1 MLHAA
6 VLVVGTLVSLV
17 LLGLATGFSP
27 TLIALQVAVL
37 ARSPGSLR
45 RGLIVAGGVATGA
58 LILTLLLQV
67 TNPDAWERL
76 FSGRVRS
83 LLLQRAFDLTAGVLF
98 VIAGLWVLRNR
109 HATVDHTA
117 VRTASR
123 LLDRPRSLFGFSAA
137 NTVIGVS
144 AAASAYLVV
153 RLAREAS
160 SAGILQV
167 LVYVGFAMAAALPYL
182 LMAWGTERFPIL
194 SRAVDRMTGWIRSR
208 SWRTVGG
215 VLLVAVGGLLVVAS
229 LTRYFGRG

>member
-6 VLVVGTLVSLV
+6 VILVGTLVSLV

-37 ARSPGSLR
+37 ARSPGSMR
-45 RGLIVAGGVATGA
+45 RGLVVASGVATGA
-58 LILTLLLQV
+58 LVLTLLLQV
-67 TNPDAWERL
+67 TNPDAWEHL

-83 LLLQRAFDLTAGVLF
+83 LLLQRAFDLIAGVLF
-98 VIAGLWVLRNR
+98 VGAGLWVLRNR
-109 HATVDHTA
+109 HATVDHSA
-117 VRTASR
+117 VSTASR

-153 RLAREAS
+153 RIARESS
-160 SAGILQV
+160 SAGVLQV
-167 LVYVGFAMAAALPYL
+167 AIYLGFAAAAAVPYL
-182 LMAWGTERFPIL
+182 LMAWGTERFPIV
-194 SRAVDRMTGWIRSR
+194 SRAVDRMTGWVRSR
-208 SWRTVGG
+208 SWRTLGG
-215 VLLVAVGGLLVVAS
+215 VLLIALGALLIAGS